1 MYNHILTENQK
12 ASGPV
17 PQISEG
23 FRATTNN
30 SEENIVR
37 SIGTFTT
44 KQFFS
49 EKWKTERRM
58 RKSLRLPPHL
68 E

>member
-1 MYNHILTENQK
+1 MEKIFKGFYH
-12 ASGPV
+12 PV

-30 SEENIVR
+30 SKENIVR

-44 KQFFS
+44 KQFFT

>member
-1 MYNHILTENQK
+1 MYLLQLYNARGWAT
-12 ASGPV
+12 PV

-44 KQFFS
+44 KQFFT

>member
-1 MYNHILTENQK
+1 MSTHNIHFMQNWRIF
-12 ASGPV
+12 PV

-23 FRATTNN
+23 FRATMNN

-44 KQFFS
+44 KQFFT
-49 EKWKTERRM
+49 EKMENRA
-58 RKSLRLPPHL
+58 
-68 E
+68 ENA